1 MLIFLPIL
9 FLIIL
14 AATLYL
20 FKVFRPDFRYTWL
33 LTAGALLAVWL
44 FYLFTP
50 LISFKTVEIP
60 QWLPFSTVVMP
71 INFKLAQASWQI
83 SFLITGLMLGGI
95 FSAIIDENHFTAP
108 QGWSATIFVASLGL
122 LSLAAG
128 DPVSYVLTLMA
139 LDTTILIDQV
149 RSNPEKAA
157 IQKSVWQ
164 FGAKVLGSLL
174 IIYIL
179 GLTKS
184 ATTTNAGFIINVE
197 SDRIWILVAILL
209 RSSIGFSPDST
220 TEESGKFNYQEEI
233 QHLISATASLAL
245 LTRIVDMTSQGNTA
259 PWFSLLFFVFGLLNV
274 YRLIV
279 FPDPIKNPSRI
290 TGIVFSIS
298 GYSLLAGKSST
309 INFWLCL
316 FVFCAGFLLL
326 FRRRTKALIWLPII
340 ALIVGAGLPFTPYN
354 PAWSI
359 FQAARCILYFS
370 PSYGAVYFQ
379 VYFNLQHPGKV
390 MSRWSRIG

>member
-1 MLIFLPIL
+1 
-9 FLIIL
+9 
-14 AATLYL
+14 
-20 FKVFRPDFRYTWL
+20 
-33 LTAGALLAVWL
+33 
-44 FYLFTP
+44 
-50 LISFKTVEIP
+50 
-60 QWLPFSTVVMP
+60 
-71 INFKLAQASWQI
+71 
-83 SFLITGLMLGGI
+83 
-95 FSAIIDENHFTAP
+95 
-108 QGWSATIFVASLGL
+108 
-122 LSLAAG
+122 
-128 DPVSYVLTLMA
+128 MA

-279 FPDPIKNPSRI
+279 FPDPIK
-290 TGIVFSIS
+290 
-298 GYSLLAGKSST
+298 KSFQDHRNC
-309 INFWLCL
+309 IFHKRL
-316 FVFCAGFLLL
+316 FVTCREVFNNQFLAMPVRFL
-326 FRRRTKALIWLPII
+326 RRVP
-340 ALIVGAGLPFTPYN
+340 
-354 PAWSI
+354 PA
-359 FQAARCILYFS
+359 FS
-370 PSYGAVYFQ
+370 PKNKGIDLAANNCFDCRSGPSIHT
-379 VYFNLQHPGKV
+379 L
-390 MSRWSRIG
+390 